1 MNHKTY
7 KTLESDSYKR
17 DTSSALK
24 LYYLNCIE
32 DDAMQ
37 IYVCLRYNIISEL
50 SILKLV
56 QPNDRLS

>member
-7 KTLESDSYKR
+7 KTLESDSYKG

-37 IYVCLRYNIISEL
+37 IYVYDIRYISDII
-50 SILKLV
+50 
-56 QPNDRLS
+56 